1 MHGVYELVAYA
12 SDEARSGA
20 WRRLGNVQVRLGSR
34 DGDNP
39 EVLYRAKPLST
50 PTPLPTKLSPTATL
64 DAVSVLLN
72 NPRATTSQSHSI
84 DSSGDAPCLEFAQSA
99 YFPGE
104 RSLKPLDVA
113 SMLEKAS
120 DHGKSSTRRP
130 VPPSVPC
137 RLPPTRADPRLYS
150 CLWRGS
156 ADPSLPHQVR
166 EPEQRLAAA
175 ETQSRQGLAHRL
187 STVGLVSLL
196 RDRLHDL
203 ASTFQD
209 CPPEELQ

>member
-1 MHGVYELVAYA
+1 M
-12 SDEARSGA
+12 
-20 WRRLGNVQVRLGSR
+20 
-34 DGDNP
+34 
-39 EVLYRAKPLST
+39 
-50 PTPLPTKLSPTATL
+50 PTKLSPTATL
-64 DAVSVLLN
+64 DAVFVLLN

-84 DSSGDAPCLEFAQSA
+84 DSSGDSPCLEFALSA

-104 RSLKPLDVA
+104 CSLKPLNVA

-120 DHGKSSTRRP
+120 DHGKSNFRCP
-130 VPPSVPC
+130 APPSVPC
-137 RLPPTRADPRLYS
+137 RLPSTRADPHLSS

-156 ADPSLPHQVR
+156 ADPSLPHLVR
-166 EPEQRLAAA
+166 ELEQRLAAA
-175 ETQSRQGLAHRL
+175 ESLSRQKLAHRL